1 MTVETLKDQTRKTV
15 KRIRKEQ
22 SLLAQRAEESTRLDD
37 ESEKESEKE
46 AKELLIKTAG
56 MLGVVLDDIDSLISV
71 PAFAN
76 ERELAEFEKS
86 SREHLYRRYV
96 SLLLRGLELL
106 AERLEGKEY
115 DLKELV
121 MAVNAMATQA
131 RDMRPQQ
138 AGKRGPKSMSE
149 LDAMLEEA
157 RQEASRLGLKPPV
170 PVS

>member
-37 ESEKESEKE
+37 ESEKE